1 MKITIDGSAF
11 LKHLTKFQTITDEEI
26 EQMATSEFGGLDAEE
41 ALSLYLERDF
51 VQSVNKNV
59 VDSLMD
65 WVNEDKT
72 KKP

>member
-1 MKITIDGSAF
+1 MKITIDGNSF

-41 ALSLYLERDF
+41 CLLLYLERDF
-51 VQSVNKNV
+51 VQGINKNV

>member
-1 MKITIDGSAF
+1 MKLIVDGNVL
-11 LKHLTKFQTITDEEI
+11 LKHLTKFQNITDEEI
-26 EQMATSEFGGLDAEE
+26 EQMATSKSGGLDAEE
-41 ALSLYLERDF
+41 ALLLYLERDF

>member
-1 MKITIDGSAF
+1 MKITIDGNDF

-26 EQMATSEFGGLDAEE
+26 EQMATSEFGGLDAEQ
-41 ALSLYLERDF
+41 ALLLHLERDF

-59 VDSLMD
+59 VDSLTD